1 MSTGGRKIVAIASGK
16 GGTGKTTIAAHL
28 AIMAARTEKTVLLDL
43 DVEAP
48 DVLGYF
54 RNARNHDRARSVHV
68 LVPSLVE
75 PKCTGCGLCASA
87 CRFGA
92 IVVIGGV
99 VTIDQNICKGCGRCV
114 SICPTSALVEEAV
127 IVGETS
133 IHEAASLLIFEGC
146 MAIGDIRSTAVIEAA
161 KMQAA
166 AIDGISLELRDCPP
180 GVSCPATHSIEGA
193 SYVVLIAEPTE
204 FSIHDL
210 EAAIQLTRNRN
221 IPTGVVIN
229 KEGFGTADV
238 EGFCKR
244 EGIPVIGRIAFNQDR
259 AIRGAG
265 ATLWS
270 GDKIVELEMARILGQ
285 VSQETTTASATTTG
299 TSQ

>member
-1 MSTGGRKIVAIASGK
+1 VSSGGRTIIAIASGK

-28 AIMAARTEKTVLLDL
+28 AIMAVRTQNTVLLDL

-54 RNARNHDRARSVHV
+54 RNARILQKAKPVHV
-68 LVPSLVE
+68 LVPRVVE
-75 PKCTGCGLCASA
+75 SKCTGCGHCARS

-99 VTIDQNICKGCGRCV
+99 VTIDRNICKGCGRCISV
-114 SICPTSALVEEAV
+114 CPTSALVEEPV
-127 IVGETS
+127 PVGETS
-133 IHEAASLLIFEGC
+133 TYEADSLCILEGC

-166 AIDGISLELRDCPP
+166 TIDGITLELRDCPP
-180 GVSCPATHSIEGA
+180 GVSCPATHSVEGA
-193 SYVVLIAEPTE
+193 SFVVLIAEPTE

-210 EAAIQLTRNRN
+210 QAAIQLTRSRN
-221 IPTGVVIN
+221 IPSGVVIN

-238 EGFCKR
+238 AGFCKH
-244 EGIPVIGRIAFNQDR
+244 EGIPVIGRIAFNHER
-259 AIRGAG
+259 AVRGAR
-265 ATLWS
+265 ASLWS
-270 GDKIVELEMARILGQ
+270 DDQVVERQMARILTQ
-285 VSQETTTASATTTG
+285 ALQHPATG